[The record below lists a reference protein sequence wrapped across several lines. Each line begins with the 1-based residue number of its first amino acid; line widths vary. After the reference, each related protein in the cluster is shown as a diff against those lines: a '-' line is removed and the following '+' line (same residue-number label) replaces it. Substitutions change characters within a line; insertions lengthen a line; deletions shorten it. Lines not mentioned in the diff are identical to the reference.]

1 MVQYK
6 CKCIYKTDL
15 RANMRRHILRKKCIE
30 YLGDI
35 NELIDTLC
43 IERIKKYADLSNVSI
58 EEKKQRFKE
67 YKKQHGKIRNLKIG
81 ALGQYNELDLSK
93 KNI

>member
-58 EEKKQRFKE
+58 EEKKQRFKGFNTPTL
-67 YKKQHGKIRNLKIG
+67 YKRTLKQL
-81 ALGQYNELDLSK
+81 L
-93 KNI
+93 